1 MDVGFICMM
10 LLDWLIYGALAV
22 LLAVQV
28 GLIWCKKNVPKSR
41 FWLRMGL
48 NVLLWMV
55 LVGWVKNPQW
65 TVSSNTN
72 RVLVWEE
79 KLPQAVIQ
87 KNKDSLQITEIFAQ
101 KDFAKRLAQDPNFSK
116 HLGDVYLLGQSF
128 DGELVSQLTQN
139 KWKWLPFFAKDSLQT
154 IKWKGIL
161 RKNEFQEI
169 TGALELSEAAVLKI
183 TYGQQVLDSVALEK
197 GFQKFRLRFPAFA
210 VGRTHT
216 QLLLNNQFLKNVAF
230 YTRKPSPLSVYF
242 VLQSPDFESKTLAE
256 WLGKN
261 GSRVEVLTTVAKNT
275 QSTIAINNVAN
286 QKTFVPDIVITDP
299 SNASH
304 SLVKKN
310 VSEGRSVL
318 FYNFIQPES
327 ELKGINQALGT
338 QWSVRKISNAELLPL
353 EKGMTALPFELVKR
367 MNQKKVEGF
376 PIVVQKS
383 VGRVGVSLLN
393 ETFPLKLSGD
403 TLAYEKI
410 WAGVFQQLAPAL
422 KGNIAVEAPIW
433 EDTKT
438 SFVLNQWNQPSI
450 SLANDTA
457 QFNPSNVN
465 PQTATL
471 SYVFRSTGWQPFQDS
486 LEIYVETENEG
497 LGKAKQLTELLEAHK
512 VSNLASHKTTHQDLT
527 AQWPDWVWAAL
538 IVLCLSMLWIEPKIP
553 TRF

>member
-1 MDVGFICMM
+1 MI
-10 LLDWLIYGALAV
+10 LLDWLIYGALVV

-28 GLIWCKKNVPKSR
+28 GLIWRQKNVPKFR
-41 FWLRMGL
+41 FWLRIGL
-48 NVLLWMV
+48 NGLLWLV
-55 LVGWVKNPQW
+55 LVGWVANPQW
-65 TVSSNTN
+65 TIRSNTN
-72 RVLVWEE
+72 RVLVVGE
-79 KLPQAVIQ
+79 KLPQTVIQ
-87 KNKDSLQITEIFAQ
+87 KNKDSLQITETFPQ

-116 HLGDVYLLGQSF
+116 HLGEIYLLGQSF
-128 DGELVSQLTQN
+128 DGELVSQLSHN
-139 KWKWLPFFAKDSLQT
+139 DWKWLPFFAKDSLQT
-154 IKWKGIL
+154 IKWRGIL
-161 RKNEFQEI
+161 RKNEFQEVA
-169 TGALELSEAAVLKI
+169 GALELSEAAVLKI
-183 TYGQQVLDSVALEK
+183 VYGQQVLDSVVLEK

-210 VGRTHT
+210 IGRTHT
-216 QLLLNNQFLKNVAF
+216 QLLLNNQLLKNIAF

-242 VLQSPDFESKTLAE
+242 ILQSPDFESKTLAE
-256 WLGKN
+256 WLGKKN

-275 QSTIAINNVAN
+275 QSTIAINNAAN

-310 VSEGRSVL
+310 ISEGRSVL
-318 FYNFIQPES
+318 FYSLTQPES
-327 ELKGINQALGT
+327 ELKGINQMLGT

-353 EKGMTALPFELVKR
+353 EKGMTVLPFELVKR

-376 PIVVQKS
+376 PIAVQKA

-403 TLAYEKI
+403 TLTYEKI

-422 KGNIAVEAPIW
+422 KGNIAMEAPIW
-433 EDTKT
+433 KDTKA
-438 SFVLNQWNQPSI
+438 SFVLNQWNQPSV

-457 QFNPSNVN
+457 QVNPSNVN

-471 SYVFRSTGWQPFQDS
+471 SYVFRDTGWQPFQDS
-486 LEIYVETENEG
+486 LQIYVETENEG
-497 LGKAKQLTELLEAHK
+497 LGKTKQITELLEAHK
-512 VSNLASHKTTHQDLT
+512 VSKLSSSKNTHQDLR
-527 AQWPDWVWAAL
+527 AQWPDWAWAVL